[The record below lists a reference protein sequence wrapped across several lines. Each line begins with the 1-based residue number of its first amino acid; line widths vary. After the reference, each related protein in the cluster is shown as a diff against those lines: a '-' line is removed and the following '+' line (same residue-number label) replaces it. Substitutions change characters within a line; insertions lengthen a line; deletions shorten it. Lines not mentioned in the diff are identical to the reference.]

1 VRAALE
7 HCHHHGQPVNVTPA
21 AVTIRLTTS
30 EGNTLM
36 SDFTLGQPVY
46 ASAAVTNA
54 EGTAITGDAG
64 TWSTTAGTISANPN
78 NAEEATLYNAPVGD
92 FTVTYTTANGVVATA
107 TGTVV
112 DSTPA
117 SASVSLSATAPAD
130 EPTSTPAA
138 A

>member
-1 VRAALE
+1 MRHALE
-7 HCHHHGQPVNVTPA
+7 HCHHHRGPVDTRPA
-21 AVTIRLTTS
+21 TVTIRLTTQ

-46 ASAAVTNA
+46 ATAAVSNA
-54 EGTAITGDAG
+54 EGVALTGDTG
-64 TWSTTAGTISANPN
+64 TWTSTAGTITADATNP
-78 NAEEATLYNAPVGD
+78 EQATLVNAPVGD

-112 DSTPA
+112 DSVPA
-117 SASVSLSATAPAD
+117 SASVSLSATAPAT
-130 EPTSTPAA
+130 PSTGTAA